1 MTSKKNKAASK
12 LKSLKED
19 EISNVEDENLL
30 DVEIPFDGKDEQ
42 SGAADDILNDVLNFN
57 VEENADGEDPT
68 ASVFTTSSSQKNY
81 AEREDG
87 ASDMEHGEE
96 GTDILTDNQYDKT
109 DVASADINES
119 TYREITTGRS
129 GISQESERVSY
140 GDVYENDTMS
150 PMQAQSV
157 DGILKQ
163 SEHLRIAQDKI
174 NDLEKEL
181 DELRRQ
187 NHELSNDAES
197 IATLNEAYSGQIENL
212 KMELT
217 HIRLTL
223 SEEVK
228 ILRHSMHEKERL
240 LNEMKQSNSDLKS
253 KVESNFKSIRKRE
266 RDLEYRLELA
276 KVDEAALLKSK
287 DKMILDLRREVEKK
301 EQERTAFERKNKEHF
316 QKIQE
321 QQQTVRTVVRALRIA
336 LTRLEG
342 DFGVDFEVLKK
353 AE

>member
-1 MTSKKNKAASK
+1 MKSKKNKAATK
-12 LKSLKED
+12 LKSLKEE
-19 EISNVEDENLL
+19 EISSSEDENLL
-30 DVEIPFDGKDEQ
+30 DEEIQFEDKDGKTDL
-42 SGAADDILNDVLNFN
+42 ADDADLPLSFASENDA
-57 VEENADGEDPT
+57 EENPST
-68 ASVFTTSSSQKNY
+68 QVYTSSSTQNY
-81 AEREDG
+81 TERENN
-87 ASDMEHGEE
+87 SDMEHGEE
-96 GTDILTDNQYDKT
+96 GTDILSDHQMDSTHAENT
-109 DVASADINES
+109 EAGNES
-119 TYREITTGRS
+119 TYREITTGRGVS
-129 GISQESERVSY
+129 NETERVSY
-140 GDVYENDTMS
+140 GDVYENDTMAS
-150 PMQAQSV
+150 GIQSV

-174 NDLEKEL
+174 NDLETEL
-181 DELRRQ
+181 DDLRKQ

-217 HIRLTL
+217 HMRLTL
-223 SEEVK
+223 GEEIK

-240 LNEMKQSNSDLKS
+240 IGEMKQSNADLKS

-276 KVDEAALLKSK
+276 KVDEAALLKTK
-287 DKMILDLRREVEKK
+287 DKMILDLRRELEKK
-301 EQERTAFERKNKEHF
+301 EQERSAFERKNKEHF

>member
-1 MTSKKNKAASK
+1 MKSKKNKAASK
-12 LKSLKED
+12 LKSLKEED
-19 EISNVEDENLL
+19 VPVGEDENPL
-30 DVEIPFDGKDEQ
+30 DEIIPFDDKDDKLGSAGEQ
-42 SGAADDILNDVLNFN
+42 DNDAISIATSR
-57 VEENADGEDPT
+57 EEY
-68 ASVFTTSSSQKNY
+68 ASTRVVASNQNY
-81 AEREDG
+81 TEREG
-87 ASDMEHGEE
+87 GSDMEHGEE
-96 GTDILTDNQYDKT
+96 GTDILTDHQVPSEEVSSDP
-109 DVASADINES
+109 VSENES
-119 TYREITTGRS
+119 TYREITTGR
-129 GISQESERVSY
+129 GVPNETERVSY
-140 GDVYENDTMS
+140 GEVYENDSMS
-150 PMQAQSV
+150 ADSSV

-181 DELRRQ
+181 DDLRRQ

-197 IATLNEAYSGQIENL
+197 IATLNESYSGQIENL

-217 HIRLTL
+217 HIRLTM
-223 SEEVK
+223 SEEIK
-228 ILRHSMHEKERL
+228 ILRHSMHEKDRAIS
-240 LNEMKQSNSDLKS
+240 EMKQSNSDLKS
-253 KVESNFKSIRKRE
+253 KVENNFKSIRKRE

-276 KVDEAALLKSK
+276 KVDEAALLKTK
-287 DKMILDLRREVEKK
+287 DKMILELRRELEKK
-301 EQERTAFERKNKEHF
+301 EQERGAFERKNKEHF